1 MLKNIWKDPVWSKV
15 ISAAFLWLITLG
27 YAYVKSITD
36 SISIK
41 QAVSQLSEPR
51 VSVLQILLGI
61 TVILFLY
68 FVIREIGKPIESNG
82 KASIYNDKQTILMR
96 LNKVEYPNEGV
107 LFRWQVFFDFNGNPF
122 IDELD
127 AYCTK
132 HGSTPL
138 RFIDNSC
145 SVRDC
150 SNSQRQVDFNA
161 TKNQL
166 ESELIDKWEKL
177 NN

>member
-15 ISAAFLWLITLG
+15 ISAGFLWLIALG
-27 YAYVKSITD
+27 YAYVKSLTD

-41 QAVSQLSEPR
+41 QAISQLSEPR
-51 VSVLQILLGI
+51 ISVLQILLGI
-61 TVILFLY
+61 TLILFLY
-68 FVIREIGKPIESNG
+68 FILKEIGKPIEAKS
-82 KASIYNDKQTILMR
+82 KSSIYNAKQTILR
-96 LNKVEYPNEGV
+96 SLNKSEYPNEGV
-107 LFRWQVFFDFNGNPF
+107 LFRWQVFFDFSGNPF

-132 HGSTPL
+132 HGSIPL
-138 RFIDNSC
+138 RFIGSSC

-150 SNSQRQVDFNA
+150 PNNQRQVDFNV

>member
-15 ISAAFLWLITLG
+15 ISAGFLWLLAIG

-51 VSVLQILLGI
+51 ISVLQILLGI
-61 TVILFLY
+61 TIILFLY
-68 FVIREIGKPIESNG
+68 FVIREIAKPIESKG
-82 KASIYNDKQTILMR
+82 KNSIYNDRQTILRR
-96 LNKVEYPNEGV
+96 LNKVEYPNDGV
-107 LFRWQVFFDFNGNPF
+107 LFRWQVFFDFSGNPF

-132 HGSTPL
+132 HGSIPL
-138 RFIDNSC
+138 RFIGNAC

-150 SNSQRQVDFNA
+150 SNSQRQVDFDA

-166 ESELIDKWEKL
+166 ESELIDRWEKL

>member
-15 ISAAFLWLITLG
+15 ISAGFLWLVALG
-27 YAYVKSITD
+27 YAYVKSLTD
-36 SISIK
+36 SISIT
-41 QAVSQLSEPR
+41 QAVSQLSQPR
-51 VSVLQILLGI
+51 VSVLQMLLGI
-61 TVILFLY
+61 TIVLFVY
-68 FVIREIGKPIESNG
+68 FIVKEIGKPVES
-82 KASIYNDKQTILMR
+82 KSKSSIYNDKQTALR
-96 LNKVEYPNEGV
+96 KWNKVEYPNEGV
-107 LFRWQVFFDFNGNPF
+107 LFRWQVFFDFSGNPF

-138 RFIDNSC
+138 RFIGNSC
-145 SVRDC
+145 SVSDC
-150 SNSQRQVDFNA
+150 LNSNRQIDFNA
-161 TKNQL
+161 TKNQV